1 MLDQQNSTKKS
12 LIARRP
18 SQLPLLDKFEALSFR
33 LFGRFSPYVLKNV
46 FPNLKNTLEKGRVK
60 IYHETYISMMFFVTF
75 LTVPVSIVAGIAA
88 LTFSFLPILLLVP
101 LPLFVMLG
109 FLVLPM
115 NSASDRSSGLEREIP
130 FAAAYISV
138 MSSGGIAPYSSFKR
152 LTDVDLMPTMRKEAR
167 DIVKDV
173 EIFGVDPLSALE
185 IAAKRTPLDIFKEFL
200 RGYASTVIIG
210 GDIGHYL
217 ERKAEDIF
225 KMRALRVKAAAE
237 RLGMLLETFIIVMVM
252 MSLCFYIL
260 FAVNNIQTGTATTTA
275 APDISQ
281 FSGILL
287 YTYIFTPMLSCL
299 FVYLAHSMQPKTPVV
314 EMRPY
319 KVFGISCVFAVLT
332 FMLLTNFMGA
342 VELPIFTQL
351 QAMGLDLSIAL
362 SVALIISTAPA
373 AIVHMRLAKKR
384 ASMEQ
389 GVANFL
395 RDLTEV
401 RKTGLSPE
409 KCIESLSKREYGT
422 FTKELRKISSE
433 ISWGIPIKN
442 VMHDFLKRT
451 KSWMVQIVM
460 FLLVETIDVGG
471 GTVGMIDSLARFNN
485 MTQEVE
491 KEKKM
496 STRPYIFMPYLAS
509 VLLVATTIMM
519 MGLTTGLGVPGME
532 TAPTDNSLMQT
543 VFMTAVIFNSYLI
556 GIVAGKISEES
567 IGAGFKHA
575 AILVLISI
583 IAAKLI
589 PQFVKLG

>member
-1 MLDQQNSTKKS
+1 M
-12 LIARRP
+12 IARRS
-18 SQLPLLDKFEALSFR
+18 SQLPFLDKFEALSFR

-60 IYHETYISMMFFVTF
+60 IYHETYISLMFFITF

-88 LTFSFLPILLLVP
+88 LTFSFLPILILVP

-109 FLVLPM
+109 FLVVPM

-200 RGYASTVIIG
+200 SGYASTVIIG

-299 FVYLAHSMQPKTPVV
+299 FVYLAHSMQPKTPVM

-319 KVFGISCVFAVLT
+319 KVFGVSCVIAILT

-342 VELPIFTQL
+342 VELPLFTQL

-373 AIVHMRLAKKR
+373 AIVHIRLAKKR

-442 VMHDFLKRT
+442 VMHDFLNRT

-496 STRPYIFMPYLAS
+496 STRPYVFMPYLAS

-532 TAPTDNSLMQT
+532 TAPTDNTLMQT

-575 AILVLISI
+575 TILGNYLDNS
-583 IAAKLI
+583 
-589 PQFVKLG
+589 G